1 MLMEKARRELVEYG
15 VKLVDAGLTKGTGG
29 NLSVFDRE
37 HGWMAITPSGIDFHQ
52 IREEDIVILDLDG
65 NLVEGSRKASS
76 EWEMHLNQYRERE
89 DMDAVIHAH
98 TIYGGVLAC
107 LHWELPAAHYMIAVA
122 GSTVR
127 VAEYATFGTPEL
139 AHNATA
145 AMKNRKAVFLA
156 NHGILAGEK
165 DLLNAF
171 NVIEE
176 VEFCSELYV
185 KACGIGQP
193 VILPEA
199 EMTKMAEEF
208 KTYGQ
213 KKDVLTK

>member
-1 MLMEKARRELVEYG
+1 MLMEKARQELVEYG
-15 VKLVDAGLTKGTGG
+15 IKLVDSGLTKGTGG

-52 IREEDIVILDLDG
+52 IQAEDIVILDLKG
-65 NLVEGSRKASS
+65 KLVEGTRKASS
-76 EWEMHLNQYRERE
+76 EWEMHLDQYRERD
-89 DMDAVIHAH
+89 DMNAIIHAH
-98 TIYGGVLAC
+98 TMYGGVLSC
-107 LHWELPAAHYMIAVA
+107 LRWELPATHYMIAVA
-122 GSTVR
+122 GPTVR
-127 VAEYATFGTPEL
+127 VADYATFGTPEL
-139 AHNATA
+139 ARNATE
-145 AMKNRKAVFLA
+145 AMKERKAVFLA

-171 NVIEE
+171 NVVEE
-176 VEFCSELYV
+176 VEFCSEIYV

-193 VILPEA
+193 VILSEA

-213 KKDVLTK
+213 KKSVS